1 MANESTSS
9 TLSELYTEIVAEAQ
23 FVASE
28 KSIMRNLVKNYA
40 IVGGGK
46 AVEVPV
52 YAQVSASAVS
62 EATDL
67 SNTAIDPTSV
77 TITASEV
84 GVMTTLT
91 DLARNSAPRNVAGDI
106 GKLFGEVLA
115 RKQDADLTALFD
127 GFSTALGDGTGAI
140 SASVIF
146 NALSTLRANALDAD
160 MCSVV
165 LHPKIAYD
173 LKANMTNT
181 FANANANDLSNEAL
195 RSGFVGKLAGMNVFE
210 TSNIANTGTAGDY
223 KGGAFHKDALAIAMM
238 QDVKIET
245 QRDASLRADEIAVV
259 PSPNA
264 VEKPSN
270 KAVKSWSCFLANAS
284 PNNLPISAATF
295 LGAEFLAKSVKVV
308 ITPTSEAVIVTE
320 VGLIAV

>member
-40 IVGGGK
+40 ITGGGK
-46 AVEVPV
+46 SVEVPV
-52 YAQVSASAVS
+52 YGQVSASAVA

-67 SNTAIDPTSV
+67 SNTAINPTSV

-106 GKLFGEVLA
+106 GKLFGEALA
-115 RKQDADLTALFD
+115 RKQDADLIALFD
-127 GFSTALGDGTGAI
+127 GFATVLGDGTTAI
-140 SASVIF
+140 SPAVIF
-146 NALSTLRANALDAD
+146 NALSTLRANALPANE
-160 MCSVV
+160 CAVV

-173 LKANMTNT
+173 LKSGLTNT
-181 FANANANDLSNEAL
+181 FAGLDTETSNEAL
-195 RSGFVGKLAGMNVFE
+195 RAGFVGTLAGMRIFE
-210 TSNIANTGTAGDY
+210 TSNMSNTGTAGDY

-245 QRDASLRADEIAVV
+245 QRDASLRADEIVATSVYGV
-259 PSPNA
+259 GEIHDTYG
-264 VEKPSN
+264 VELWNDS
-270 KAVKSWSCFLANAS
+270 S
-284 PNNLPISAATF
+284 IQ
-295 LGAEFLAKSVKVV
+295 
-308 ITPTSEAVIVTE
+308 
-320 VGLIAV
+320 

>member
-28 KSIMRNLVKNYA
+28 QSIMRNLVRNYA
-40 IVGGGK
+40 ISGGGK

-52 YAQVSASAVS
+52 YSAVSASAVS

-67 SNTAIDPTSV
+67 SNTAIDPSSV

-106 GKLFGEVLA
+106 GRLFGEA
-115 RKQDADLTALFD
+115 IAKKQDQDLIALFD
-127 GFSTALGDGTGAI
+127 GFSTAVGDGTTAI
-140 SASVIF
+140 NTASIF
-146 NALSTLRANALDAD
+146 NALSTLRGNALNINECA
-160 MCSVV
+160 VV

-173 LKANMTNT
+173 LKANLTNT

-195 RSGFVGKLAGMNVFE
+195 RSGFVGTLAGMRIFE
-210 TSNIANTGTAGDY
+210 TSNMSNTGTTGDY
-223 KGGAFHKDALAIAMM
+223 KGGAFHRDAIALAEM
-238 QDVKIET
+238 QGLKIET
-245 QRDASLRADEIAVV
+245 QRDASLRADEIVATAVYGV
-259 PSPNA
+259 GEIHDTYG
-264 VEKPSN
+264 VELHHDS
-270 KAVKSWSCFLANAS
+270 S
-284 PNNLPISAATF
+284 IQ
-295 LGAEFLAKSVKVV
+295 
-308 ITPTSEAVIVTE
+308 
-320 VGLIAV
+320 

>member
-40 IVGGGK
+40 ITGGGK

-52 YAQVSASAVS
+52 YAQVSANGVS

-67 SNTAIDPTSV
+67 ANTAIDPTSV

-91 DLARNSAPRNVAGDI
+91 DLARNSAPRNVAADI
-106 GKLFGEVLA
+106 GKLFGEALA

-181 FANANANDLSNEAL
+181 FANANANDLANEAL
-195 RSGFVGKLAGMNVFE
+195 RSGFVGRLAGMNVFE

-245 QRDASLRADEIAVV
+245 QRDASLRADEIVATSVYGV
-259 PSPNA
+259 GEIHDTYG
-264 VEKPSN
+264 VELHYDS
-270 KAVKSWSCFLANAS
+270 S
-284 PNNLPISAATF
+284 IQ
-295 LGAEFLAKSVKVV
+295 
-308 ITPTSEAVIVTE
+308 
-320 VGLIAV
+320 

>member
-40 IVGGGK
+40 ITGGGK

-52 YAQVSASAVS
+52 YAQVSAAAVA

-67 SNTAIDPTSV
+67 SNTAIDPSSV

-91 DLARNSAPRNVAGDI
+91 DLARNSAPRNVAADI
-106 GKLFGEVLA
+106 GKLFGEALA
-115 RKQDADLTALFD
+115 RKQDADLIALFD
-127 GFSTALGDGTGAI
+127 GFSVTSGDGTTAI
-140 SASVIF
+140 SPAVIF
-146 NALSTLRANALDAD
+146 NALSTLRANSLPANECA
-160 MCSVV
+160 VV

-173 LKANMTNT
+173 LKSGLTNT
-181 FANANANDLSNEAL
+181 FAGLDTETSNEAL
-195 RSGFVGKLAGMNVFE
+195 RAGFVGTLAGMPIFE
-210 TSNIANTGTAGDY
+210 TANMANTGTAGDY
-223 KGGAFHKDALAIAMM
+223 KGGAMHKDALAIAMM

-245 QRDASLRADEIAVV
+245 QRDASLRADEIVATSVYGV
-259 PSPNA
+259 GEIHDSYG
-264 VEKPSN
+264 VELHYDS
-270 KAVKSWSCFLANAS
+270 S
-284 PNNLPISAATF
+284 IQ
-295 LGAEFLAKSVKVV
+295 
-308 ITPTSEAVIVTE
+308 
-320 VGLIAV
+320 